1 MQLPDYCFGW
11 RKKIVDKPPAL
22 PILAIGRITM
32 SVSSVKTQS
41 NVKPKPTSISALPDS
56 DNLQLNIPPA
66 EQSAKTSQIQDLQKQ
81 DPGAR
86 ASSGLRLDILIRS
99 DRGGRRGISHQ
110 AEQLRGIFI
119 ACQGKGSHCWPS
131 DRLQADLMGLSER
144 QVRRRRWE
152 LKNAGLLK
160 WHWQD
165 HHRVY
170 SVVTDI
176 ATEGFLWVGI
186 NWVPELQL
194 SPIVS
199 QLLAYI
205 RWRRWEG
212 EVARFK
218 VREAAEFLGVSVD
231 TIRRARAVLVA
242 LGFLQVSKRP
252 GRGSRGNIYRLT
264 LWAEWKIGV
273 FGLEK
278 KVAKCPTKLN
288 YVSKGGYF
296 KANKVRRGVLSPE
309 SGLSFDPKRD
319 QASFERLLKLKTN
332 RFVAE
337 SAAAQWRYDPQ
348 SVQNMYINTLCKWY
362 EQLQNAR
369 KLNLPPPRFNQAGY
383 NLGGLNNAKA
393 EGHGIPLSKP
403 AKAFMATEQGK
414 AAIAADGRMTAAEFD
429 EKRRRDKKALF
440 ATPAKPTTP
449 YTDAEMAII
458 AQKRDKEAE
467 AQHLAAVTAAARS
480 RSWRYRKYANLG
492 QKVGFC
498 LDKAK

>member
-1 MQLPDYCFGW
+1 
-11 RKKIVDKPPAL
+11 
-22 PILAIGRITM
+22 M
-32 SVSSVKTQS
+32 STVSSKLDGQ
-41 NVKPKPTSISALPDS
+41 VKPKPASFPALPNSS
-56 DNLQLNIPPA
+56 DNQLKIAMDDIQAKA
-66 EQSAKTSQIQDLQKQ
+66 EQEQALQEAAF
-81 DPGAR
+81 GAR
-86 ASSGLRLDILIRS
+86 ASSGLQLDILIRS
-99 DRGGRRGISHQ
+99 DRGGRRGISYQ
-110 AEQLRGIFI
+110 AEQLRGVLIG
-119 ACQGKGSHCWPS
+119 CQGKGSHCWPS
-131 DRLQADLMGLSER
+131 ERLQAKLSGLSER

-152 LKNAGLLK
+152 LKNAGLLE

-194 SPIVS
+194 RPIVS
-199 QLLAYI
+199 QFLAYI

-212 EVARFK
+212 QAARFK
-218 VREAAEFLGVSVD
+218 NREAAEFLGVSVD
-231 TIRRARAVLVA
+231 TIRRATAVLIA

-288 YVSKGGYF
+288 YVSEGGCSYANPLRKGSLSGQLNSGF
-296 KANKVRRGVLSPE
+296 SPE
-309 SGLSFDPKRD
+309 WD
-319 QASFERLLKLKTN
+319 QALFELLIQLKTN
-332 RFVAE
+332 RFVAQ
-337 SAAAQWRYDPQ
+337 SAAVQWRSDPQ
-348 SVQNMYINTLCKWY
+348 SLQNMYINTLCKWY

-369 KLNLPPPRFNQAGY
+369 KLNLPPPRFNLAGY
-383 NLGGLNNAKA
+383 NLGGLNNGIA

-403 AKAFMATEQGK
+403 AKAFMATDQGK
-414 AAIAADGRMTAAEFD
+414 AAIATGGRMTESEFD

-449 YTDAEMAII
+449 YSDAEMALI

-467 AQHLAAVTAAARS
+467 AKHLAAVTAAVRS
-480 RSWRYRKYANLG
+480 RSWRYQKYANLG
-492 QKVGFC
+492 KKLHISTGF
-498 LDKAK
+498 DK

>member
-1 MQLPDYCFGW
+1 MNQL
-11 RKKIVDKPPAL
+11 
-22 PILAIGRITM
+22 
-32 SVSSVKTQS
+32 SSNPGKEVKGELEKNRHFSEHQS
-41 NVKPKPTSISALPDS
+41 S
-56 DNLQLNIPPA
+56 QLNAHSDIQRQGG
-66 EQSAKTSQIQDLQKQ
+66 QSGLDGQKS
-81 DPGAR
+81 DPGVPPV
-86 ASSGLRLDILIRS
+86 SGLRLDILIRS

-212 EVARFK
+212 QAARFK

-288 YVSKGGYF
+288 YVSEGDYSYANSLRKGSLSGQLNSGF
-296 KANKVRRGVLSPE
+296 SPE
-309 SGLSFDPKRD
+309 RD
-319 QASFERLLKLKTN
+319 QASLELLLKLKTN
-332 RFVAE
+332 RFVAKSAVVDWRHDPE
-337 SAAAQWRYDPQ
+337 SL
-348 SVQNMYINTLCKWY
+348 QNMYINTLCKWY
-362 EQLQNAR
+362 EQLQNAC

-393 EGHGIPLSKP
+393 EGHRIPLSKP

-414 AAIAADGRMTAAEFD
+414 AAIATGGRMTESEFD

-440 ATPAKPTTP
+440 STLAESTTP
-449 YTDAEMAII
+449 YSDAEMALI

-467 AQHLAAVTAAARS
+467 AKHLDAVLAAARS
-480 RSWRYRKYANLG
+480 RSWRYQKYANLG
-492 QKVGFC
+492 KKLHISTGF
-498 LDKAK
+498 DK